1 MEGIIKQK
9 PVFDI
14 KNLSGD
20 RFYKLS
26 YETGGLKNSVY
37 RCILIEKS
45 EQELTFM
52 YAWDLQKDEI
62 KTSKLKIRISDL
74 SFYKIEVIKWN

>member
-1 MEGIIKQK
+1 MEGIVKQK

-20 RFYKLS
+20 RFYKLT

-37 RCILIEKS
+37 RCILIEK
-45 EQELTFM
+45 QN
-52 YAWDLQKDEI
+52 
-62 KTSKLKIRISDL
+62 R
-74 SFYKIEVIKWN
+74 N

>member
-20 RFYKLS
+20 RFYKLT
-26 YETGGLKNSVY
+26 YETGGLNNSVY

-74 SFYKIEVIKWN
+74 SFYKIEVIK